1 MNDYKLL
8 LEKQLT
14 QPGDFAACFAFSIH
28 KAGSTL
34 MHNMIAQVCAE
45 ANIPALNI
53 PAILFREGIRDQDWR
68 DDKRL
73 LEFITPGRIY
83 YGYRYLP
90 EILQGPETALENS
103 KSVLLVRD
111 PRDALVSEYYSYGGK
126 HLTHKLPDK
135 NSEQFIKSKE
145 ATKALDI
152 DPYVLNNSGN
162 YLKKLQDY
170 KNFLNFDNV
179 LLRRYEQIFFDKHRF
194 LADIFNHFDISVP
207 ADILAR
213 VAEKNDVRPQSEDQT
228 KHIRK
233 GTPGDYREKLK
244 PETIVKLNDRF
255 QEIGRWYGYDLND

>member
-53 PAILFREGIRDQDWR
+53 PAILFREGIADQDWR
-68 DDKRL
+68 DDNSL
-73 LEFITPGRIY
+73 LELIVPGRVY

-90 EILQGPETALENS
+90 EILQRSEAGIKEC

-111 PRDALVSEYYSYGGK
+111 PRDALVSEYFSYGGK
-126 HLTHKLPDK
+126 HITHKLPDK

-145 ATKALDI
+145 ANKSLDI
-152 DPYVLNNSGN
+152 DRYVLTSAGN
-162 YLKKLQDY
+162 HLKKLQDY
-170 KNFLNFDNV
+170 KNYLDFDHV

-194 LADIFNHFDISVP
+194 LADIFDHFDIAVP

-233 GTPGDYREKLK
+233 GTPGDYREKLQ
-244 PETIVKLNDRF
+244 PDTIAKLNDRF
-255 QEIGRWYGYDLND
+255 QEICRWYGYDLSI